1 VKHPGK
7 ILARPRLLLPP
18 LALLIVGLFEM
29 SSACQGPTPSAKLQT
44 AAQAAKANETRM
56 AMVRPLPLCPQA
68 GVAPI
73 QASQPETGHHKVTL
87 SWNASPSTPDTGS
100 NPVGYC
106 LYRSTTQ
113 NAARKK
119 PTCSACEQIN
129 RVPITGTSCLDDL
142 VIDSTRYYYV
152 VAAVNIVG
160 TISSSSNE
168 VRVQIPP
175 QNESGS
181 PLSSP
186 PPPAC
191 RGTSTAH

>member
-1 VKHPGK
+1 MKYPGQ
-7 ILARPRLLLPP
+7 ICARPPLVLV
-18 LALLIVGLFEM
+18 LALLIAVILEAGC
-29 SSACQGPTPSAKLQT
+29 SACQGPDQSAKLQA
-44 AAQAAKANETRM
+44 AAQSPKANETRM
-56 AMVRPLPLCPQA
+56 ATVRPLPPCPKA

-73 QASQPETGHHKVTL
+73 QASQPGTGHHKVTL
-87 SWNASPSTPDTGS
+87 SWNASPPTSDAGS

-113 NAARKK
+113 NAAKKK
-119 PTCSACEQIN
+119 PTCTACEQIN
-129 RVPITGTSCLDDL
+129 QVPITGTSCLDDL

-152 VAAVNIVG
+152 VTATNVAG
-160 TISSSSNE
+160 SISPSSNE

-175 QNESGS
+175 QNQPGS

-191 RGTSTAH
+191 RGTSNAR

>member
-1 VKHPGK
+1 MKHPGQV
-7 ILARPRLLLPP
+7 LAQHRLLLP
-18 LALLIVGLFEM
+18 ALIIAGMFEM
-29 SSACQGPTPSAKLQT
+29 SCSACQGPDPSAKLQ
-44 AAQAAKANETRM
+44 AAVRSAKANETGM
-56 AMVRPLPLCPQA
+56 AMVRPLPPCPQA

-73 QASQPETGHHKVTL
+73 QASQPGTGHHKVTL
-87 SWNASPSTPDTGS
+87 SWNASPPTADAGS
-100 NPVGYC
+100 NPAGYC
-106 LYRSTTQ
+106 LYRSTTP
-113 NAARKK
+113 NAAGKK

-129 RVPITGTSCLDDL
+129 QTPITGTSCLDDL

-152 VAAVNIVG
+152 VAATNVVG

-175 QNESGS
+175 QNQSGS

-186 PPPAC
+186 QPPAC